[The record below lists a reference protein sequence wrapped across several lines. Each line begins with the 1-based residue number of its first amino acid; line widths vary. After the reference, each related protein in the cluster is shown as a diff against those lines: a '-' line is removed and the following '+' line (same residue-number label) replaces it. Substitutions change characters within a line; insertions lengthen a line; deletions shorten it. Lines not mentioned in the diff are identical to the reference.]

1 MDEYQDQ
8 EAVVIY
14 LDELGVPT
22 DRQDYYDI
30 PSTISELTQVKDLTI
45 RLDKPE
51 GSWSTY
57 PPISWYETRELKKPF
72 RHLPE
77 SVGELK
83 NLRSLTLTNLDI
95 HTLPES
101 IANLTSLNKLNLSMN
116 KLDLTKELPKLGSL
130 TNLKSLNVIGNHYD
144 PLVMQSYMEA
154 NPQIDVNYKVE
165 EDGFGFQL
173 E

>member
-8 EAVVIY
+8 ETVVIY

-30 PSTISELTQVKDLTI
+30 PSTISQLTQVKDLTI
-45 RLDKPE
+45 RLDRPE

-57 PPISWYETRELKKPF
+57 PPISWYETREFKKPF

-101 IANLTSLNKLNLSMN
+101 IANLTSLNELNLSMN
-116 KLDLTKELPKLGSL
+116 KLDLTKELPKLGTL
-130 TNLKSLNVIGNHYD
+130 TNLKSLHVIGNHYD
-144 PLVMQSYMEA
+144 PLVMQSFMEA
-154 NPQIDVNYKVE
+154 NPHIDVTYRVE